1 MNEGKIWTVVR
12 PNVGVPLFLG
22 TIVLMVFAVH
32 FAILNNTTWF
42 AGYWQG
48 SAPVPTVTA
57 SAVPAASPV
66 EMTAPAAATPTT
78 EAPATTTP

>member
-1 MNEGKIWTVVR
+1 MNEGKIWTVVS

-42 AGYWQG
+42 AAYWQG
-48 SAPVPTVTA
+48 AAKAPMTA
-57 SAVPAASPV
+57 TAPAV
-66 EMTAPAAATPTT
+66 ETAPAAATPTA
-78 EAPATTTP
+78 APAAVTP